1 MRFVQ
6 RDHTGA
12 VVGHFANPQPFAT
25 ECLYDDHPDIEA
37 YKRAKE
43 RQKNPGPAE
52 HIKGTMRRSVYARG
66 LTRVLAT
73 RFGMT
78 ETELLQA
85 IQDAGAD
92 VAGTESELEP

>member
-6 RDHTGA
+6 RDQTGK

-25 ECLYDDHPDIEA
+25 ECLDDTHPDIEA
-37 YKRAKE
+37 YKIAKE
-43 RQKNPGPAE
+43 LQKNPGPADR
-52 HIKGTMRRSVYARG
+52 IKGTMRRSIYARG
-66 LTRVLAT
+66 LTRVLAA

-78 ETELLQA
+78 ESDLLQA